1 MSPNKGGG
9 GTLLSRQR
17 EEPSSSTTSSSCGK
31 KFLSNNKREHY
42 YRVRYEWEFN
52 KFLTSSKEK
61 LSSIHTVYPN
71 AYVERDVTTQDK
83 IWEAMIHLQNV
94 IIGEDWSDYRK
105 NKLLRDLHD
114 NFDELSSK
122 RFLSKPN
129 FECCMLKACRGYSHR
144 KSTTSTAV
152 AEQKLNVAMD
162 LVYSTFDVH
171 SLGAFDWRRFL
182 FYLHFLLDPRKSVK
196 DQLLSAFAKIGHKSC
211 RLELQELEVVLFPL
225 VKASGMKD
233 VLFAMDEAWAQV
245 KAAQQKVD
253 DENLECTMLSM
264 GIFQQMLEMQVLQI
278 FFDQSESSWGKGRI
292 FPTVYISRWEEE
304 LYNKTLLDLVRMRRR
319 DAVIS
324 EKLKHDRCKTKRHAW
339 RLWLDYAKYQGSL
352 RSILVKI
359 NCRMALRRKARGI
372 CAFSHWVR
380 MQHAALDIQRVARGY
395 FGRNVARHCWMV
407 YTSATMIQTRYR
419 MHLARKV
426 LHALWTRYIWAIVTV
441 QSAIRG
447 ALARRL
453 ALKKLMT
460 LVEQEHLSNIKE
472 RERYEMER
480 GIWGLTRLQSFRRK
494 QIAIATSIAMRQKV
508 QREAQIQRAM
518 ETERK
523 MFLRERQ
530 IYERQLE
537 GFYRSMKEEHENNSQ
552 IQDKVHHDQVK
563 VRTLRRRLK
572 HQEMK
577 DAEPDLELEEQ
588 LAVEKWK
595 NEWTEKIEAGVAK
608 IQLHSNHCLDQ
619 PDNSV
624 EKQTRKAIRKQI
636 KGRVKDVLSR
646 ADEQRIPMETKEAKV
661 IAREEIIHI
670 IGEEERSRLCNEMDN
685 AFIERARLKEEER
698 KQAEVKA
705 MDAHKRASIYA
716 VSLVAAACRKWLA
729 RKELRRLC
737 LQTYEK
743 IFDESSHAFY
753 YRNKHTG
760 ETSWTKPK
768 AMGVFEIPAKDE
780 WKLLRDAHNFP
791 YYFNPLLIE
800 MSWTPPLDKDMC
812 CGTVP
817 HTWWREYPVRSGPC
831 PRFSC
836 VLNEDDGIRY
846 CQDCFE
852 DQVGG

>member
-1 MSPNKGGG
+1 MSPDKGVGGG
-9 GTLLSRQR
+9 DALLSCSQ
-17 EEPSSSTTSSSCGK
+17 

-42 YRVRYEWEFN
+42 YKVRYEWEFN
-52 KFLTSSKEK
+52 KFIQSSKEE
-61 LSSIHTVYPN
+61 LSIIHKVYPN
-71 AYVERDVTTQDK
+71 NYVERDVTTQDK
-83 IWEAMIHLQNV
+83 IWEVMIHLQNV

-105 NKLLRDLHD
+105 NKLLSDLHD
-114 NFDELSSK
+114 NFDELSCK
-122 RFLSKPN
+122 RFISKPN

-144 KSTTSTAV
+144 KSTTSSV
-152 AEQKLNVAMD
+152 DDEKLNVAID

-171 SLGAFDWRRFL
+171 SQGTFDWRRFL
-182 FYLHFLLDPRKSVK
+182 FYLHFLLDRRKSIK
-196 DQLLSAFAKIGHKSC
+196 DQLISAFAKIGHKSC
-211 RLELQELEVVLFPL
+211 IDLQELEVVLFPL
-225 VKASGMKD
+225 VKASRMKD

-245 KAAQQKVD
+245 KAARQKVD
-253 DENLECTMLSM
+253 DERLESTKITI
-264 GIFQQMLEMQVLQI
+264 GIFQQMLEIKVLQR
-278 FFDQSESSWGKGRI
+278 FFEQSESSWGKGRI

-304 LYNKTLLDLVRMRRR
+304 LYNNTLFDLVRTSRR

-324 EKLKHDRCKTKRHAW
+324 EKLKHDRYKTKRHVW
-339 RLWLDYAKYQGSL
+339 RLWFDYAKYQGSL
-352 RSILVKI
+352 RSILIKI
-359 NCRMALRRKARGI
+359 NRRMALRRKARGI

-426 LHALWTRYIWAIVTV
+426 LHALWMRYIWAIVTV
-441 QSAIRG
+441 QNSIRG

-453 ALKKLMT
+453 AFKKLMT
-460 LVEQEHLSNIKE
+460 LIEQEHLRNMKE

-480 GIWGLTRLQSFRRK
+480 GIWSLTRLQSFRRR
-494 QIAIATSIAMRQKV
+494 QIAIVTATNLRQKV

-530 IYERQLE
+530 IYERQLD
-537 GFYRSMKEEHENNSQ
+537 GFYRSMKEEHNHKSE

-563 VRTLRRRLK
+563 LRTLRRHLK
-572 HQEMK
+572 NQEMK
-577 DAEPDLELEEQ
+577 DAEPDLEMEEQ

-595 NEWTEKIEAGVAK
+595 NEWTEKIEAGVK
-608 IQLHSNHCLDQ
+608 KVQLHGNHCLDQ

-624 EKQTRKAIRKQI
+624 EKQTRKAIRKRI
-636 KGRVKDVLSR
+636 KGRVKDVLRR
-646 ADEQRIPMETKEAKV
+646 ADEQHIPMETKEAKV

-670 IGEEERSRLCNEMDN
+670 IGEDERSRLCNEMDK

-698 KQAEVKA
+698 MQAEVKA
-705 MDAHKRASIYA
+705 RDAHKRASIYA

-737 LQTYEK
+737 LATYEK
-743 IFDESSHAFY
+743 IFDESSQAFY

-760 ETSWTKPK
+760 ETSWAKPK

-812 CGTVP
+812 CGTVS
-817 HTWWREYPVRSGPC
+817 HTWWREYPVRKGPC
-831 PRFSC
+831 PKFSC
-836 VLNEDDGIRY
+836 VLNEDDGKRY

-852 DQVGG
+852 NQGG